1 MVCMALNLSKV
12 KGAPVGRK
20 IRFMEPAQQP
30 SDSGKVSA
38 EGEFIYVPAAI
49 EDIINP
55 IAPHHDSVYGIYH
68 ELEKPLKADGQQ
80 VKEQHTIGNYN
91 KIPWISY
98 NGQKWVLANELEH
111 ALDRERRAG
120 AIRMLKGR
128 LPEEFI
134 KLEFK
139 AIAAALGGEAR
150 KYAQV
155 IAKYL
160 MTCLRR

>member
-1 MVCMALNLSKV
+1 MALNLSKV

-20 IRFMEPAQQP
+20 IRFLEPAPEP

-38 EGEFIYVPAAI
+38 EGEFVYEPATI
-49 EDIINP
+49 EDTLNP
-55 IAPHHDSVYGIYH
+55 IAAHHDSVYGIYH
-68 ELEKPLKADGQQ
+68 EVEKPLKADGQQ
-80 VKEQHTIGNYN
+80 VREQHTIGKYD
-91 KIPWISY
+91 KMPWISY
-98 NGQKWVLANELEH
+98 NGQKWVPASELER

-120 AIRMLKGR
+120 TIRMLKGR

-134 KLEFK
+134 KPELK

-155 IAKYL
+155 ISKYL
-160 MTCLRR
+160 TTCFKR

>member
-1 MVCMALNLSKV
+1 MALNLSKV

-20 IRFMEPAQQP
+20 IRFLESAQQP

-38 EGEFIYVPAAI
+38 EGEFIYEPAAI
-49 EDIINP
+49 EDIVDP
-55 IAPHHDSVYGIYH
+55 IARHHDSVYGIYH
-68 ELEKPLKADGQQ
+68 EVEKPLKADGQQ
-80 VKEQHTIGNYN
+80 VREQHTIGNYN

-98 NGQKWVLANELEH
+98 NGQKWVPAGELER

-134 KLEFK
+134 KPEFK

-155 IAKYL
+155 ISKYL
-160 MTCLRR
+160 TTCFKR

>member
-1 MVCMALNLSKV
+1 M
-12 KGAPVGRK
+12 
-20 IRFMEPAQQP
+20 PA
-30 SDSGKVSA
+30 S
-38 EGEFIYVPAAI
+38 
-49 EDIINP
+49 
-55 IAPHHDSVYGIYH
+55 
-68 ELEKPLKADGQQ
+68 ELER
-80 VKEQHTIGNYN
+80 
-91 KIPWISY
+91 
-98 NGQKWVLANELEH
+98 

-134 KLEFK
+134 KPDFK

-160 MTCLRR
+160 MTYLRR

>member
-1 MVCMALNLSKV
+1 MAFNLSKV

-20 IRFMEPAQQP
+20 IQFIEPAQQP

-38 EGEFIYVPAAI
+38 EGEFIFVPVTI
-49 EDIINP
+49 EDIVNP
-55 IAPHHDSVYGIYH
+55 IARHHDTVYGVYH
-68 ELEKPLKADGQQ
+68 EVEEPLKADGQQ
-80 VKEQHTIGNYN
+80 VREQHTIGNYN

-98 NGQKWVLANELEH
+98 NGQKWVPASELDR

-120 AIRMLKGR
+120 TIRMLKAR

-134 KLEFK
+134 KPEFK

-160 MTCLRR
+160 TSYFKR

>member
-1 MVCMALNLSKV
+1 
-12 KGAPVGRK
+12 
-20 IRFMEPAQQP
+20 MEPARQP
-30 SDSGKVSA
+30 SDSGEVSA
-38 EGEFIYVPAAI
+38 EGEFIYEPAAI
-49 EDIINP
+49 EDILDP
-55 IAPHHDSVYGIYH
+55 LAPLHNSVYGLYH
-68 ELEKPLKADGQQ
+68 EVEKPLKADGQQ
-80 VKEQHTIGNYN
+80 VREQHTIGNH
-91 KIPWISY
+91 KKMPWISY
-98 NGQKWVLANELEH
+98 NGQKWVPASELER

-134 KLEFK
+134 KPEFK

-160 MTCLRR
+160 TTCLRR

>member
-1 MVCMALNLSKV
+1 MALNLSKV

-20 IRFMEPAQQP
+20 IRFMETARQP
-30 SDSGKVSA
+30 SESDKVSA

-49 EDIINP
+49 EDIVNP
-55 IAPHHDSVYGIYH
+55 IAGHHDSIYGLYH
-68 ELEKPLKADGQQ
+68 EMEKPLKADGQQ
-80 VKEQHTIGNYN
+80 VREQHTIGNYN

-98 NGQKWVLANELEH
+98 NGQKWVPASELER
-111 ALDRERRAG
+111 ALDREKRAG

-134 KLEFK
+134 KPEFK

-160 MTCLRR
+160 KTFIGR

>member
-1 MVCMALNLSKV
+1 MAVNLGKV
-12 KGAPVGRK
+12 TGAPVGRK
-20 IRFMEPAQQP
+20 IRFMEPARQP

-38 EGEFIYVPAAI
+38 EGEFIYLPAEI
-49 EDIINP
+49 EDVVDP
-55 IAPHHDSVYGIYH
+55 IAAHHDSVYGLYH

-80 VKEQHTIGNYN
+80 VGQQHVAGNYN

-98 NGQKWVLANELEH
+98 DGRKWVPASELER

-120 AIRMLKGR
+120 AIRTLKGR

-134 KLEFK
+134 KPEFK

-150 KYAQV
+150 KYGRV
-155 IAKYL
+155 ISKYL
-160 MTCLRR
+160 RSCFRR

>member
-1 MVCMALNLSKV
+1 MSLNFSKV

-20 IRFMEPAQQP
+20 IRFLEPAQQLT
-30 SDSGKVSA
+30 DSGKVSA
-38 EGEFIYVPAAI
+38 EGEFIYEPAVI
-49 EDIINP
+49 EDIVDP
-55 IAPHHDSVYGIYH
+55 IAGHQDSVYGLYH
-68 ELEKPLKADGQQ
+68 EVEKPLKADGQQ
-80 VKEQHTIGNYN
+80 VREQHTIGNYN

-98 NGQKWVLANELEH
+98 NGQKWVPASELDR

-120 AIRMLKGR
+120 TIRMLKAR

-134 KLEFK
+134 KPEFK

-160 MTCLRR
+160 TSYFKR

>member
-1 MVCMALNLSKV
+1 MALNLSKV
-12 KGAPVGRK
+12 KDAPVGRK

-38 EGEFIYVPAAI
+38 EGEFIYEPAGI
-49 EDIINP
+49 EGVVDP
-55 IAPHHDSVYGIYH
+55 ISRHHDSVYGLYH
-68 ELEKPLKADGQQ
+68 EVEKPLKADGQQ
-80 VKEQHTIGNYN
+80 VREQHTIGNYN
-91 KIPWISY
+91 KMPWISY
-98 NGQKWVLANELEH
+98 NGQKWVPASELER

-134 KLEFK
+134 KPEFK

-160 MTCLRR
+160 MTYLRR

>member
-1 MVCMALNLSKV
+1 MALNLSKV

-20 IRFMEPAQQP
+20 IQFMEPARQP

-38 EGEFIYVPAAI
+38 EGEFIFVPVNI
-49 EDIINP
+49 EDVVAP
-55 IAPHHDSVYGIYH
+55 IAPHHDSVYGVYH
-68 ELEKPLKADGQQ
+68 EVEEPLKADGQQ
-80 VKEQHTIGNYN
+80 VREQHTIGNYN

-98 NGQKWVLANELEH
+98 SGRKWVPASELER

-120 AIRMLKGR
+120 TIRILKGR

-134 KLEFK
+134 KPEFK
-139 AIAAALGGEAR
+139 AIVAALGGEAR

-160 MTCLRR
+160 MTCFRT

>member
-1 MVCMALNLSKV
+1 MALNLSKV

-20 IRFMEPAQQP
+20 IRFMEAARQP
-30 SDSGKVSA
+30 SESDKVSA

-49 EDIINP
+49 EDIVNP
-55 IAPHHDSVYGIYH
+55 IAGHHDSIYGLYH
-68 ELEKPLKADGQQ
+68 EMEKPLKADGQQ
-80 VKEQHTIGNYN
+80 VREQHTIGNYN

-98 NGQKWVLANELEH
+98 NGQKWVPASELER
-111 ALDRERRAG
+111 ALDREKRAG

-134 KLEFK
+134 KPEFK

-160 MTCLRR
+160 KTFIGR

>member
-1 MVCMALNLSKV
+1 M
-12 KGAPVGRK
+12 GRK
-20 IRFMEPAQQP
+20 IRFLEPAQQLT
-30 SDSGKVSA
+30 DSGKVSA
-38 EGEFIYVPAAI
+38 EGEFIFVPVTI
-49 EDIINP
+49 EDIVNP
-55 IAPHHDSVYGIYH
+55 IARHHDTVYGVYH
-68 ELEKPLKADGQQ
+68 EVEEPLKADGQQ
-80 VKEQHTIGNYN
+80 VREQHTIGNYN

-98 NGQKWVLANELEH
+98 NGQKWVPASELDR

-120 AIRMLKGR
+120 TIRMLKAR

-134 KLEFK
+134 KPEFK

-160 MTCLRR
+160 TSYFKR

>member
-1 MVCMALNLSKV
+1 MALKLSKV

-20 IRFMEPAQQP
+20 IQLMEPAQQP

-38 EGEFIYVPAAI
+38 EGEFIYVPANI
-49 EDIINP
+49 EDIVDP
-55 IAPHHDSVYGIYH
+55 VARHHDSVYGIYH
-68 ELEKPLKADGQQ
+68 EVEGPLKVDGQK
-80 VKEQHTIGNYN
+80 VREQHKMGHYN

-98 NGQKWVLANELEH
+98 NGQKWVPASELEH

-120 AIRMLKGR
+120 AIRTLKAR

-134 KLEFK
+134 KPEFK
-139 AIAAALGGEAR
+139 AIVTALGGEAR

-155 IAKYL
+155 MWKYF
-160 MTCLRR
+160 MTCFRR